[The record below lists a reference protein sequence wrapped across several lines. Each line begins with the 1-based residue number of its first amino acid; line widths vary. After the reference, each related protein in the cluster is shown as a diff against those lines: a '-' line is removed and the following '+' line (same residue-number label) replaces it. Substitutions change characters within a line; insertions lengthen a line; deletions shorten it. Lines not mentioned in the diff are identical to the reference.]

1 MRPGFLPEL
10 VNDPFGDPALYVDLM
25 FEGRALLFDLG
36 DLRALAPRKILRVS
50 DIFVSHCHMDHFMG
64 FDWFLRICLG
74 RDRGVRL
81 YGPPGFLDQVAA
93 KLSAYTW
100 NLVHRYENDF
110 ALTVMEVHPDGSVR
124 QASFRVQT
132 GFRREAEAKRRIEEG
147 VVLEEPGFRVR
158 AAFLDHG
165 TPCLGYALEEER
177 HVNIWKNRLAT
188 MGLPVGPWLKD
199 LKAAVLARATAD
211 TPIATPAGARPL
223 GALMDCLHIT
233 PGVKIAYVT
242 DVVYHARNA
251 ARIVELARDADWL
264 FIECVFLDELAR
276 RAADKKHLTAA
287 QAGRLARAAGARH
300 VVPFHFS
307 PIYREREAE
316 LRAELERAFQEAGA
330 VSPGDAA
337 TPRCYQGST
346 RPS

>member
-25 FEGRALLFDLG
+25 FEGRALLIDMG
-36 DLRALAPRKILRVS
+36 DLKALPPRKILRVS

-81 YGPPGFLDQVAA
+81 YGPPGFLDQVEA
-93 KLSAYTW
+93 KLAAYTW

-110 ALTVMEVHPDGSVR
+110 ALTVLEVHPDWSAR
-124 QASFRVQT
+124 RARFRVQT
-132 GFRREAEAKRRIEEG
+132 GFRREAGAELRIEGG
-147 VVLEEPGFRVR
+147 VLLEEPGFRVR

-165 TPCLGYALEEER
+165 TPCLGFALEEGR
-177 HVNIWKNRLAT
+177 HVNIWKNRLAEL
-188 MGLPVGPWLKD
+188 GLPVGPWLKD
-199 LKAAVLARATAD
+199 LKAAALARASAD
-211 TPIATPAGARPL
+211 TPIATPAGERPL
-223 GALMDCLHIT
+223 GALMDCVQIT

-242 DVVYHARNA
+242 DVVYHAENA
-251 ARIVELARDADWL
+251 QRIVELARDADWL
-264 FIECVFLDELAR
+264 FIECVFLDELAE
-276 RAADKKHLTAA
+276 RAQDKKHLTAA
-287 QAGRLARAAGARH
+287 QAGRLAREAGARN

-307 PIYREREAE
+307 PIYRERALE
-316 LRAELERAFQEAGA
+316 LRAELMTTWQGA
-330 VSPGDAA
+330 
-337 TPRCYQGST
+337 YHGSS